1 MEPSGKQ
8 DKFKPKGGVAIIQ
21 KHHKQPVP
29 TTKPHTPP
37 GSGATPFK
45 RRGGGRPF
53 PSRPHQ
59 HREKNQAA
67 PPVPTQKSKLEANPP
82 RHNPAGSKVDQKPQ
96 PAHKSTTDTGWIGT
110 DESGKGD
117 YFGPL
122 VIGGVHVDN
131 KTKNLLLSL
140 KVRDS
145 KKISDNVIKDLD
157 YHIRSACVYS
167 VVVIGPEKYNLLY
180 QKMKNLNSLLAW
192 GHARV
197 IENILLKVECNRAI
211 SDQFGSEDY
220 IKNALMELG
229 KKIDLQQTPGAEADV
244 GVAAASIVARAEF
257 LRRMDQL
264 SEECGL
270 LLPKGASEQVDL
282 VARKLVEQMG
292 KDTLNRFVKLHF
304 KNTVRATVQT
314 QIQQD
319 HQ

>member
-1 MEPSGKQ
+1 METSGKQ
-8 DKFKPKGGVAIIQ
+8 DKFKPKGGVAVIQ
-21 KHHKQPVP
+21 KPHKHTGP
-29 TTKPHTPP
+29 TTKPHTHP
-37 GSGATPFK
+37 GSNAVPFK
-45 RRGGGRPF
+45 RREHGRRF
-53 PSRPHQ
+53 PSRPPQ
-59 HREKNQAA
+59 HREKGQPTSLF
-67 PPVPTQKSKLEANPP
+67 PPQKLKVEVSLPGHK
-82 RHNPAGSKVDQKPQ
+82 PAGVKVEQKPQ
-96 PAHKSTTDTGWIGT
+96 IVVKSTIDTGWIGT

-131 KTKNLLLSL
+131 KTKDLLLNL

-157 YHIRSACVYS
+157 YRIRTACIYS

-180 QKMKNLNSLLAW
+180 QKMKNLNTLLAW

-197 IENILLKVECNRAI
+197 IENILLRVECKKAI

-229 KKIDLQQTPGAEADV
+229 KKIDLVQTPGAEADV

-257 LRRMDQL
+257 LRRMDNL

-282 VARKLVEQMG
+282 VARKIVEQMG
-292 KDTLNRFVKLHF
+292 KDALNRFVKLHF

-314 QIQQD
+314 PVQ
-319 HQ
+319 